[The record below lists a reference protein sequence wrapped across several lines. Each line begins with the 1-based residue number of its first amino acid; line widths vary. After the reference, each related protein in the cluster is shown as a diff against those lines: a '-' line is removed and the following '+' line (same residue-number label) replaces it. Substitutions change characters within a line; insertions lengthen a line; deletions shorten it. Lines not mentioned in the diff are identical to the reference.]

1 MSDERRF
8 QLSDQVQLLRR
19 SLDDLDAEL
28 AEGEIAPEEHA
39 RLAERDRTKLAEA
52 QAALAALGDEEGATE
67 SAQPPRA
74 RRRRRW
80 LLVVGFSGIAIG
92 ALGLAYGALSTRDPG
107 ATSGGQAQLN
117 ADQQVASDL
126 ATASSYVAA
135 GDLGRAVSKYSEVLR
150 IRPRNVEALSEF
162 GWLTYLESMRA
173 GDAKAAAGAQPFL
186 ERAIVLDPNNPAPR
200 LHLGILLLELRK
212 DPKAAV
218 VQFDQFLALKPA
230 PVQLQA
236 AATYL
241 KQAYAAVGRQVPT
254 PAS

>member
-8 QLSDQVQLLRR
+8 QLRDQVQLLRR
-19 SLDDLDAEL
+19 SLEDLDAEL
-28 AEGEIAPEEHA
+28 AEGEISVAEHT
-39 RLAERDRTKLAEA
+39 RLTERDRAKLAEA
-52 QAALAALGDEEGATE
+52 EAALAAFDDEEGA
-67 SAQPPRA
+67 AGGVQPARA

-92 ALGLAYGALSTRDPG
+92 ALGLAYGALSARDPG
-107 ATSGGQAQLN
+107 ATSGGQAKLN
-117 ADQQVASDL
+117 VDQQVASDL
-126 ATASSYVAA
+126 ATASTYVAA

-150 IRPRNVEALSEF
+150 LRPRNVEALSEF

-173 GDAKAAAGAQPFL
+173 GDTKAAAGAQPFL
-186 ERAIVLDPNNPAPR
+186 ERAIVLDPSNPAPR

-218 VQFDQFLALKPA
+218 VQFDQFLALKPT
-230 PVQLQA
+230 PLQLQA

-254 PAS
+254 PSS